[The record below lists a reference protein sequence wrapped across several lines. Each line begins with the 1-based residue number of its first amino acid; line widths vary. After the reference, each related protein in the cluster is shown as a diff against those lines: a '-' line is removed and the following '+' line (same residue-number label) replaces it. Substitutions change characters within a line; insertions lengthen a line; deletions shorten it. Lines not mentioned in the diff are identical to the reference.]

1 MIEGKS
7 YIHPEILLESYNF
20 FVLIND
26 KAFLSNMLSEH
37 VIYNLLNS
45 EDYIIE
51 CHDCRK
57 IKNKKIRRVKV
68 TNIKTKSIHYY
79 IIDARNYHDV
89 KIYKIIASYRKV
101 FLKNNTQNIHYNSLS
116 EYLNNY
122 NWEIIYH
129 GDLKDTI
136 TF

>member
-7 YIHPEILLESYNF
+7 YIHPEILLESYKF
-20 FVLIND
+20 FVLVND
-26 KAFLSNMLSEH
+26 KTFLSNMLSEH

-51 CHDCRK
+51 CHDCKK

-68 TNIKTKSIHYY
+68 TNIKTKSIYYY

-101 FLKNNTQNIHYNSLS
+101 FLKKNAQNIHYNSLS

-122 NWEIIYH
+122 NWEIIYR

>member
-45 EDYIIE
+45 EDYMIE

-68 TNIKTKSIHYY
+68 TNIKTKSIYYY

-101 FLKNNTQNIHYNSLS
+101 FLKKNTQNIHYNSLS

-129 GDLKDTI
+129 GDLKDVI

>member
-26 KAFLSNMLSEH
+26 KTFLSNMLSEH